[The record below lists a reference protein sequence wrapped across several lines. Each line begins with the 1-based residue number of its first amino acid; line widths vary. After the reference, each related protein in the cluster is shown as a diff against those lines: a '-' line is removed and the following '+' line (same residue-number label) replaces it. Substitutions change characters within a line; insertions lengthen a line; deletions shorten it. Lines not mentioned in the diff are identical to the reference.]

1 MDSPGVSGVE
11 SEFLYREL
19 MWFSWIN
26 KSKSY
31 KNNLKFMMLCAK
43 KPMEIRPVFYVLN
56 LNNVVKKYSLSGM
69 ADHPS
74 LFSLLSSSFISS
86 FLIYTTGLDRL
97 LSRFLLAHSRSTV
110 RHYFRG

>member
-56 LNNVVKKYSLSGM
+56 LNNVVKIAHGTFSYFSVMRSLKM
-69 ADHPS
+69 TKH
-74 LFSLLSSSFISS
+74 
-86 FLIYTTGLDRL
+86 
-97 LSRFLLAHSRSTV
+97 
-110 RHYFRG
+110 